1 MPMITH
7 GFDWPDRFVV
17 GTVGVPGDR
26 TFYLQATER
35 DETVSVSLE
44 KQQAG
49 ALADGVEQ
57 LLDTL
62 RSSDATSITIPDST
76 PDLLVDEEPLDMP
89 LQEKF
94 RAGVLTLGWDPTTS
108 QVVVEAAPPPELDLD
123 QVEALQEDP
132 ENFELEV
139 EPDEVFI
146 VRIPVGAARAF
157 IDRTRSVVAA
167 GRNSA

>member
-1 MPMITH
+1 
-7 GFDWPDRFVV
+7 
-17 GTVGVPGDR
+17 
-26 TFYLQATER
+26 
-35 DETVSVSLE
+35 
-44 KQQAG
+44 
-49 ALADGVEQ
+49 
-57 LLDTL
+57 
-62 RSSDATSITIPDST
+62 
-76 PDLLVDEEPLDMP
+76 MP

-167 GRNSA
+167 GRDSA

>member
-62 RSSDATSITIPDST
+62 RHLHHHPGQHA
-76 PDLLVDEEPLDMP
+76 
-89 LQEKF
+89 
-94 RAGVLTLGWDPTTS
+94 
-108 QVVVEAAPPPELDLD
+108 
-123 QVEALQEDP
+123 
-132 ENFELEV
+132 
-139 EPDEVFI
+139 
-146 VRIPVGAARAF
+146 
-157 IDRTRSVVAA
+157 
-167 GRNSA
+167 

>member
-1 MPMITH
+1 MPIITH

-17 GTVGVPGDR
+17 GTVGVPGNR

-35 DETVSVSLE
+35 DVTVSVSLE

-62 RSSDATSITIPDST
+62 RASESNNLTIPDTT
-76 PDLLVDEEPLDMP
+76 PELLVDEDPLDMP
-89 LQEKF
+89 LDEKF

-108 QVVVEAAPPPELDLD
+108 QVIVEAAPPPALDLD
-123 QVEALQEDP
+123 DFEALQEDP

-157 IDRTRSVVAA
+157 IDRTRAVVAA
-167 GRNSA
+167 GRDSA